1 MREIDMKATDQPT
14 IKARNETGGYEN
26 IYRNLLE
33 DLKAIN
39 LAGAAKVLGL
49 SCNQSGQIEIPFLG
63 DIYNL
68 DTSGARNNEGQE
80 ASTVV
85 GSVLAGYVITQ
96 GRGEPSNRFVP
107 MDKLTEMVSSGNNY
121 SNTSLEARLAKYAGK
136 DPARFEEAV
145 VALGGKPGGEVGS
158 GGKSWIVHLLPQ
170 IPVQLIF
177 YEGDNEFPAVVHL
190 LFDLT
195 SVNFLEFEF
204 LAVLATIFVHEVVR
218 LSKPH
223 SVAA

>member
-1 MREIDMKATDQPT
+1 MKLSDHPT
-14 IKARNETGGYEN
+14 VKAHNETGGYEN
-26 IYRNLLE
+26 IYKDLLE
-33 DLKAIN
+33 NLKSIS
-39 LAGAAKVLGL
+39 LTGAAKVLGL

-63 DIYNL
+63 GTYLL
-68 DTSGARNNEGQE
+68 DTGGARNSEGQE

-121 SNTSLEARLAKYAGK
+121 SNNSLEARLAKYATK
-136 DPARFEEAV
+136 NPVRFQDAV
-145 VALGGKPGGEVGS
+145 VALGGNPGGEVGS

-177 YEGDNEFPAVVHL
+177 YEGDDEFPSVVRL

-204 LAVLATIFVHEVVR
+204 LAVAATVFVQEIVR
-218 LSKPH
+218 LCKASL
-223 SVAA
+223 AA